1 MKFLRILFFLCLL
14 SLLSN
19 CNFIRSVTKM
29 DRAEKIEQQMEKEGL
44 KVREDAKKKHFEMQS
59 ERSKEMMKKTK
70 KRSRVI
76 NNKKKEPFWK
86 KLLGL

>member
-1 MKFLRILFFLCLL
+1 MKYLRILIFLCLL

-44 KVREDAKKKHFEMQS
+44 KVREDAKKEHFEMQS

>member
-1 MKFLRILFFLCLL
+1 
-14 SLLSN
+14 
-19 CNFIRSVTKM
+19 
-29 DRAEKIEQQMEKEGL
+29 MEKDGL
-44 KVREDAKKKHFEMQS
+44 KVREDAKKEHFEMQS
-59 ERSKEMMKKTK
+59 EKSKEMMKKTK

>member
-1 MKFLRILFFLCLL
+1 
-14 SLLSN
+14 
-19 CNFIRSVTKM
+19 
-29 DRAEKIEQQMEKEGL
+29 
-44 KVREDAKKKHFEMQS
+44 
-59 ERSKEMMKKTK
+59 MMKKTK